1 MIQKYTFQF
10 LKLLL
15 FWIVVFD
22 FQRILFTI
30 HNWEKFDNVPFSEI
44 IGAFFHSF
52 RLDLATAGAL
62 SILPLLALFL
72 YHIFN
77 NKWSKTLFY
86 LLLTLE
92 TVFIALIHSGEI
104 NAYGEW
110 NHKLTSR
117 VFMHLGNP
125 DEVFR
130 TADYSMTFWFF
141 VYALIE
147 IAFSWKWMRFL
158 FRFPQS
164 ESKLKTIIRIP
175 LAFFLFALFGL
186 TSFLFLRGGFQPIPM
201 NINAA
206 IFSKNPVSNDLSIN
220 PLYFFSKSYLLY
232 NRMEID
238 EFMPKIDS
246 VEARL
251 ITEKLLDYPKSHNQ
265 YFFKNQRPNLVFVVL
280 ESWSADAISSL
291 SETKNSTPNFDSLT
305 KQGVLFSQLYATSG
319 TSEIGN
325 SSIFSG
331 FPGIPEVSISM
342 QPEKHRKIGSI
353 NQDLKKVGY
362 SSHYLF
368 SGDLKY
374 GNIGGYFMDH
384 GFDVVKDENDFPST
398 KKRGKLNF
406 FDADLY
412 DFFIDEINQTK
423 EPFLHCAFTGSTH
436 SPYDHP
442 QTNGH
447 NFDGIEADFM
457 NSIVYADQALG
468 EFINKAKKQPWFD
481 NTVFVFVADHGHA
494 TPLNQNPSSSSYNR
508 IPLLF
513 WGKPLKNE
521 FIGKQINK
529 IGSQTDIVATLLYQM
544 GLETKNYPWSKDLMN
559 PFSPAFALHTIN
571 RGYGWISPA
580 GNMTYQ
586 MQVNLFVEDQFKPK
600 LRKQEIQ
607 RCHAYLTEVYRY
619 YKNL

>member
-1 MIQKYTFQF
+1 MIQKSTVQF

-30 HNWEKFDNVPFSEI
+30 HNWEKFDSVPFTEI
-44 IGAFFHSF
+44 LGAFFHSF

-62 SILPLLALFL
+62 SILPLFALFL
-72 YHIFN
+72 NYTFDQ
-77 NKWSKTLFY
+77 KWSKRLFFG
-86 LLLTLE
+86 LLTLE
-92 TVFIALIHSGEI
+92 FIFVALIHSGEI

-141 VYALIE
+141 VYAFIE
-147 IAFSWKWMRFL
+147 IVFSWKWMRFL
-158 FRFPQS
+158 FRFQQI
-164 ESKLKTIIRIP
+164 ERKLNAFIRIP
-175 LAFFLFALFGL
+175 VAIFLFALFGSI
-186 TSFLFLRGGFQPIPM
+186 SFLLLRGGFQPIPM

-232 NRMEID
+232 NRTEID

-265 YFFKNQRPNLVFVVL
+265 YLFKNQRPNLVFVVL

-291 SETKNSTPNFDSLT
+291 SETKNSTPHFDSLT
-305 KQGVLFSQLYATSG
+305 KEGLLFSQIYATSG

-342 QPEKHRKIGSI
+342 QPEKHRKISSI

-384 GFDVVKDENDFPST
+384 GFDVVKDENDFPSI
-398 KKRGKLNF
+398 KNRGKLNF
-406 FDADLY
+406 FDTDLY
-412 DFFIDEINQTK
+412 NFFIDEINQTK

-442 QTNGH
+442 KTNGQ

-457 NSIVYADQALG
+457 NSMVYADQALG
-468 EFINKAKKQPWFD
+468 AFIANVKKQPWFE

-513 WGKPLKNE
+513 WGKLLKDE

-544 GLETKNYPWSKDLMN
+544 GLETKNYRWSKDLMN
-559 PFSPAFALHTIN
+559 PSSPEFALHTIN

-586 MQVNLFVEDQFKPK
+586 MQVNLFVEDQFEPK